1 MRGFAPRFS
10 LSSGMGSFLLGYME
24 SMALPVAMGEVM
36 AQKAGS
42 MWAMVTTVREGMV
55 LSMAEYPGVFFPS
68 GKE

>member
-1 MRGFAPRFS
+1 
-10 LSSGMGSFLLGYME
+10 MGSFLLGYME